1 MRKMLVLVMVIG
13 LFTLSACSSMD
24 QGYRDS
30 EPYATEYY
38 QEGETYAEIVENEF
52 IRTEDMP
59 VSTFSTDVDTASY
72 ANVRRMIEDGYLPE
86 PNAVRIEEM
95 INYFDYDVDAPDEG
109 EVIHVFSE
117 FSQAPWNDNH
127 QLLMVGLKAEEVVFE
142 ETDGMNLVFLID
154 VSGSMSSSDK
164 LPLLKRAF
172 GLLID
177 NLRPKDRISI
187 VVYAGA
193 AGVVLEGGDSTN
205 KNEIYDALDD
215 LQAGG
220 STAGGEGIELA
231 YKVAERN
238 FIEGGNNRIIIAT
251 DGDFNV
257 GISNV
262 SRLEDLISEKRD
274 SGVFL
279 SVLGFGTGNL
289 RDDVLESLADH
300 GNGVYFYIDSYK
312 EAEKIFLNEL
322 GASMVTVAKDVK
334 LQIEFN
340 PVHVKGYRL
349 IGYENR
355 VLNYEDFED
364 DEKDAGDMGA
374 GHVVIAFYEII
385 PADSEEDIDEQTF
398 EEILELRYTGE
409 NYLDE
414 LMYLAIRYKDPNSD
428 TSELIEYQTYETDYL
443 LETSET
449 FNFAS
454 AVVEFGLLLR
464 DSAYK
469 YEASFDQ
476 VILRANANLG
486 DDEYGYRDEFVE
498 LVDIT
503 ERLMSRR

>member
-1 MRKMLVLVMVIG
+1 MRKMLVLWMVVG
-13 LFTLSACSSMD
+13 LFTLSACSSIYEVD
-24 QGYRDS
+24 VES

-72 ANVRRMIEDGYLPE
+72 ANVRRMIEDGYLPD

-95 INYFDYDVDAPDEG
+95 INYFDYDLEASND
-109 EVIHVFSE
+109 EVINVFTE
-117 FSQAPWNDNH
+117 YSQAPWNHDH
-127 QLLMVGLKAEEVVFE
+127 HLLMVGLKAEEVVFE
-142 ETDGMNLVFLID
+142 DTDGMNLVFLID
-154 VSGSMSSSDK
+154 VSGSMGSSDK
-164 LPLLKRAF
+164 LPLLVRAF
-172 GLLID
+172 ELLVD

-193 AGVVLEGGDSTN
+193 AGVVLEGGDSSN
-205 KNEIYDALDD
+205 KREIYDALDD
-215 LQAGG
+215 LEAGG

-257 GISNV
+257 GISDV
-262 SRLEDLISEKRD
+262 GQLEDFISEKRD

-312 EAEKIFLNEL
+312 EAEKVFLNEL

-355 VLNYEDFED
+355 VLNYEDFD
-364 DEKDAGDMGA
+364 DDQKDAGDMGA

-385 PADSEEDIDEQTF
+385 PADSGETIDEQTF
-398 EEILELRYTGE
+398 DEISELRYTGE
-409 NYLDE
+409 NYQDE
-414 LMYLAIRYKDPNSD
+414 LMYLAIRYKNPNSD
-428 TSELIEYQTYETDYL
+428 TSELIEYQTYESDYS

-476 VILRANANLG
+476 VISRANANLG
-486 DDEYGYRDEFVE
+486 NDAYGYRDEFVE
-498 LVDIT
+498 LVELA

>member
-1 MRKMLVLVMVIG
+1 MRKMLVLWMVVG
-13 LFTLSACSSMD
+13 LFTLSACSSIYEVD
-24 QGYRDS
+24 VES

-72 ANVRRMIEDGYLPE
+72 ANVRRMIEDGYLPD

-95 INYFDYDVDAPDEG
+95 INYFDYDLEASND
-109 EVIHVFSE
+109 EVINVFTE
-117 FSQAPWNDNH
+117 YSQAPWNHDH
-127 QLLMVGLKAEEVVFE
+127 HLLMVGLKAEEVVFE
-142 ETDGMNLVFLID
+142 DTDGMNLVFLID
-154 VSGSMSSSDK
+154 VSGSMGSSDK
-164 LPLLKRAF
+164 LPLLVRAF
-172 GLLID
+172 ELLVD

-193 AGVVLEGGDSTN
+193 AGVVLEGGDSSN
-205 KNEIYDALDD
+205 KREIYDALDD
-215 LQAGG
+215 LEAGG

-257 GISNV
+257 GISDV
-262 SRLEDLISEKRD
+262 GQLEDFISEKRD

-312 EAEKIFLNEL
+312 EAEKVFLNEL

-355 VLNYEDFED
+355 VLNYEDFD
-364 DEKDAGDMGA
+364 DDQKDAGDMGA

-385 PADSEEDIDEQTF
+385 PADSEETIDEQTF
-398 EEILELRYTGE
+398 DKISKLRYTGE
-409 NYLDE
+409 NYQDE
-414 LMYLAIRYKDPNSD
+414 LMYLAIRYKNPNSD
-428 TSELIEYQTYETDYL
+428 TSELIEYQTYESDYS

-476 VILRANANLG
+476 VISRANANLG

-498 LVDIT
+498 LVEIA

>member
-13 LFTLSACSSMD
+13 LFTLSACSSMYD
-24 QGYRDS
+24 MNVES

-38 QEGETYAEIVENEF
+38 QEGETYAEIIENEF

-72 ANVRRMIEDGYLPE
+72 ANVRRMLEDGYLPE

-95 INYFDYDVDAPDEG
+95 INYFDYDVEAPNEG
-109 EVIHVFSE
+109 EVIHMFSE
-117 FSQAPWNDNH
+117 FSLAPWNDNH

-154 VSGSMSSSDK
+154 VSGSMGSNDK

-205 KNEIYDALDD
+205 KDEIYDALDD
-215 LQAGG
+215 LEAGG

-257 GISNV
+257 GISDV
-262 SRLEDLISEKRD
+262 DLLEDFISEKRD
-274 SGVFL
+274 TGVFL

-312 EAEKIFLNEL
+312 EAEKVFLNEL

-355 VLNYEDFED
+355 VLAYDDFDD

-385 PADSEEDIDEQTF
+385 PADSEESIDEQTF
-398 EEILELRYTGE
+398 DEITELRYTGE

-414 LMYLAIRYKDPNSD
+414 LMHLSIRYKNPNND
-428 TSELIEYQTYETDYL
+428 TSEMIEFQVYSHTYT

-476 VILRANANLG
+476 VISRASANLG
-486 DDEYGYRDEFVE
+486 EDEYGYRDEFVE
-498 LVDIT
+498 LVEIA
-503 ERLMSRR
+503 ERLKSRQ

>member
-1 MRKMLVLVMVIG
+1 MRKMLVLWMVVG
-13 LFTLSACSSMD
+13 LFTLSACSSIYEVD
-24 QGYRDS
+24 VES

-72 ANVRRMIEDGYLPE
+72 ANVRRMIEDGYLPD

-95 INYFDYDVDAPDEG
+95 INYFDYDLEASND
-109 EVIHVFSE
+109 EVINVFTE
-117 FSQAPWNDNH
+117 YSQAPWNHDH
-127 QLLMVGLKAEEVVFE
+127 HLLMVGLKAEEVVFE
-142 ETDGMNLVFLID
+142 DTDGMNLVFLID
-154 VSGSMSSSDK
+154 VSGSMGSSDK
-164 LPLLKRAF
+164 LPLLVRAF
-172 GLLID
+172 ELLVD

-193 AGVVLEGGDSTN
+193 AGVVLEGGDSSN
-205 KNEIYDALDD
+205 KREIYDALDD
-215 LQAGG
+215 LEAGG

-257 GISNV
+257 GISDV
-262 SRLEDLISEKRD
+262 GQLEDFISEKRD

-312 EAEKIFLNEL
+312 EAEKVFLNEL

-355 VLNYEDFED
+355 VLNYEDFD
-364 DEKDAGDMGA
+364 DDQKDAGDMGA

-385 PADSEEDIDEQTF
+385 PADSEETIDEQTF
-398 EEILELRYTGE
+398 DEISELRYTGE
-409 NYLDE
+409 NHLDE

-428 TSELIEYQTYETDYL
+428 TSELIEYQAYASDYS

-449 FNFAS
+449 FDFAS

-469 YEASFDQ
+469 YEANFDQ
-476 VILRANANLG
+476 IISRANANLG

-498 LVDIT
+498 LVEIA

>member
-1 MRKMLVLVMVIG
+1 MRKMLVLWMVVG
-13 LFTLSACSSMD
+13 LFTLSACSAMYDMD
-24 QGYRDS
+24 VES

-72 ANVRRMIEDGYLPE
+72 ANVRRMIEDGYLPD

-95 INYFDYDVDAPDEG
+95 INYFDYDLEASND
-109 EVIHVFSE
+109 EVINVFTE
-117 FSQAPWNDNH
+117 YSQAPWNHDH
-127 QLLMVGLKAEEVVFE
+127 HLLMVGLKAEEVVFE
-142 ETDGMNLVFLID
+142 DTDGMNLVFLID
-154 VSGSMSSSDK
+154 VSGSMGSNDK
-164 LPLLKRAF
+164 LPLLVRAF
-172 GLLID
+172 ELLVD
-177 NLRPKDRISI
+177 SLRPKDRISI

-193 AGVVLEGGDSTN
+193 AGVVLEGGDSAN
-205 KNEIYDALDD
+205 KREIYDALGS

-257 GISNV
+257 GISDV
-262 SRLEDLISEKRD
+262 SLLEDFIAEKRD

-312 EAEKIFLNEL
+312 EAEKVFLNEL

-340 PVHVKGYRL
+340 PLHVKGYRL

-355 VLNYEDFED
+355 VLEYEDFED
-364 DEKDAGDMGA
+364 DSKDAGDMGA

-385 PADSEEDIDEQTF
+385 PANSEEDIDEQTF
-398 EEILELRYTGE
+398 DEISELRYTGE

-428 TSELIEYQTYETDYL
+428 TSELVEYQTYANEYT

-469 YEASFDQ
+469 FEADFDQ
-476 VILRANANLG
+476 VISRASTNLG
-486 DDEYGYRDEFVE
+486 DDEYGYREEFVE
-498 LVDIT
+498 LVEIA

>member
-1 MRKMLVLVMVIG
+1 MRKMLVLWMVVG
-13 LFTLSACSSMD
+13 LFTLSACSSIYEVD
-24 QGYRDS
+24 VES

-72 ANVRRMIEDGYLPE
+72 ANVRRMIEDGYLPD

-95 INYFDYDVDAPDEG
+95 INYFDYDLEASND
-109 EVIHVFSE
+109 EVINVFTE
-117 FSQAPWNDNH
+117 YSQAPWNHDH
-127 QLLMVGLKAEEVVFE
+127 HLLMVGLKAEEVVFE
-142 ETDGMNLVFLID
+142 DTDGMNLVFLID
-154 VSGSMSSSDK
+154 VSGSMGSSDK
-164 LPLLKRAF
+164 LPLLVRAF
-172 GLLID
+172 ELLVD

-193 AGVVLEGGDSTN
+193 AGVVLEGGDSSN
-205 KNEIYDALDD
+205 KREIYDALDD
-215 LQAGG
+215 LEAGG

-257 GISNV
+257 GISDV
-262 SRLEDLISEKRD
+262 GQLEDFISEKRD

-312 EAEKIFLNEL
+312 EAEKVFLNEL

-355 VLNYEDFED
+355 VLNYEDFD
-364 DEKDAGDMGA
+364 DDQKDAGDMGA

-385 PADSEEDIDEQTF
+385 PADSGETIDEQTF
-398 EEILELRYTGE
+398 DEISELRYTGE
-409 NYLDE
+409 NYQDE

-428 TSELIEYQTYETDYL
+428 TSELIEYQTYESDYS

-476 VILRANANLG
+476 VISRANANLG

-498 LVDIT
+498 LVEIA